1 MKRSEERKS
10 PLLDNIRPERRISAF
25 ATALPKPLARAGGT
39 DGAPP
44 LRPRGAAGSVAVRNR
59 ESGGEAMSIV
69 HVVAVISAKPGMRG
83 RILEA
88 FQANVPAV
96 KAEDGC
102 IEYTAAVDADG
113 VGPLQAK
120 FGGDTFVVVEKWASL
135 DALKA
140 HAAAPHMKA
149 YAAKTKDMI
158 AERKIHVLTAA

>member
-1 MKRSEERKS
+1 
-10 PLLDNIRPERRISAF
+10 
-25 ATALPKPLARAGGT
+25 
-39 DGAPP
+39 
-44 LRPRGAAGSVAVRNR
+44 
-59 ESGGEAMSIV
+59 MSIV
-69 HVVAVISAKPGMRG
+69 HVVAVIAVRPGMRG
-83 RILEA
+83 RVLEA

-102 IEYTAAVDADG
+102 IEYAATVDAEG

-120 FGGDTFVVVEKWASL
+120 FGADTFVVVEKWASL

>member
-1 MKRSEERKS
+1 
-10 PLLDNIRPERRISAF
+10 
-25 ATALPKPLARAGGT
+25 
-39 DGAPP
+39 
-44 LRPRGAAGSVAVRNR
+44 
-59 ESGGEAMSIV
+59 MSIV
-69 HVVAVISAKPGMRG
+69 RVVAVIAAEPGMRG

-96 KAEDGC
+96 KAEDGR
-102 IEYTAAVDADG
+102 IEYAAAVDAEG

-120 FGGDTFVVVEKWASL
+120 FGADTFVVVEKWASL

>member
-1 MKRSEERKS
+1 
-10 PLLDNIRPERRISAF
+10 
-25 ATALPKPLARAGGT
+25 
-39 DGAPP
+39 
-44 LRPRGAAGSVAVRNR
+44 
-59 ESGGEAMSIV
+59 MSIV
-69 HVVAVISAKPGMRG
+69 HVVAVIAAEPGMRG

-96 KAEDGC
+96 KAEDGR
-102 IEYTAAVDADG
+102 IEYAAAVDAEG

-120 FGGDTFVVVEKWASL
+120 FGADTFVVVEKWASL